1 MLTLFRRK
9 ISGYRSQQLTWN
21 PAALRRAAS
30 APSPAGTSSN
40 GPRGSLSR
48 SPATVSWITSWA
60 SGAAAEFSAFTGALL
75 TIEGVALDGISL
87 RDFRPTKNMVFFGE
101 HNRLSR

>member
-21 PAALRRAAS
+21 PTALRRAAS

-40 GPRGSLSR
+40 GPRGSCSR
-48 SPATVSWITSWA
+48 IPATVSWIASWA
-60 SGAAAEFSAFTGALL
+60 SGAAAEFSAFAGALL

-87 RDFRPTKNMVFFGE
+87 TDFRPDEEYGFL
-101 HNRLSR
+101 RRA